1 MPRLRCHAV
10 TGPPDRDNQ
19 RMTERLD
26 LLTLRVVIAVAESG
40 SISAGSD
47 RLQLAVAAASA
58 RISTMEATLGVRIF
72 ERSPRGVELTP
83 AGRMLVQRGR
93 ELVDD
98 ADQLAT
104 DLRDWSLGLA
114 GHVRM
119 LANASAFL
127 EVLPQRLEAF
137 MRSHPRIHVDVEERM
152 SPEIMDALLEGRA
165 DVGVLDVA
173 LPSRGLDLFPWFRDQ
188 LALVLPA
195 GHSLA
200 GERQVRLPQLL
211 GENFIVLAGANAVTT
226 RLFNAAAAA
235 GEPINVRMQMRSFDA
250 ACRMVAAGLGVAVL
264 PMEAIAPQLRHLPLQ
279 AVPVAEDWAQR
290 THYLALRPGAEAPAA
305 ARTLAQALRCG

>member
-1 MPRLRCHAV
+1 
-10 TGPPDRDNQ
+10 
-19 RMTERLD
+19 MTERLD
-26 LLTLRVVIAVAESG
+26 LLTLRVVIAVADSG

-58 RISTMEATLGVRIF
+58 RISSLETSLGIRIF

-93 ELVDD
+93 ELLDG

-114 GHVRM
+114 GHVR
-119 LANASAFL
+119 LLTNASAL
-127 EVLPQRLEAF
+127 LQVLPRRLEAF

-152 SPEIMDALLEGRA
+152 SPEILGALVEGRA
-165 DVGVLDVA
+165 DVGVVDVA
-173 LPSRGLDLFPWFRDQ
+173 MHSRGLEFVPFFRDQ

-195 GHSLA
+195 GHALA
-200 GERQVRLPQLL
+200 GEREVRLPQLL
-211 GENFIVLAGANAVTT
+211 AENFIVLAGANAVTT
-226 RLFNAAAAA
+226 RLFNAAAAVGA
-235 GEPINVRMQMRSFDA
+235 PIQVRMQMRSFDA
-250 ACRMVAAGLGVAVL
+250 ATRMVAAGLGVAVL
-264 PMEAIAPQLRHLPLQ
+264 PTEAITPQLAHLALK

-290 THYLALRPGAEAPAA
+290 THYLALRTGEEAPAA
-305 ARTLAQALRCG
+305 ARTLVDALRSG

>member
-1 MPRLRCHAV
+1 
-10 TGPPDRDNQ
+10 
-19 RMTERLD
+19 MTERLD

-47 RLQLAVAAASA
+47 RLHLAVAAASA
-58 RISTMEATLGVRIF
+58 RISALEQALGVRIF
-72 ERSPRGVELTP
+72 ERSPRGVALTP

-93 ELVDD
+93 ELVDG
-98 ADQLAT
+98 AEQLAT

-127 EVLPQRLEAF
+127 QVLPKRLDAF

-152 SPEIMDALLEGRA
+152 SPEILDALLGGRA
-165 DVGVLDVA
+165 DVGVVDVA
-173 LPSRGLDLFPWFRDQ
+173 TPSRDLAFEPFFRDQ

-195 GHSLA
+195 AHPLA
-200 GERQVRLPQLL
+200 GRSEVRLPELL
-211 GENFIVLAGANAVTT
+211 AENFIVLAGPNAVTT

-235 GEPINVRMQMRSFDA
+235 REPIKVRMQMRSFDA
-250 ACRMVAAGLGVAVL
+250 ATRMVAAGLGVAVL
-264 PMEAIAPQLRHLPLQ
+264 PAAAVAPQLAHLPIK

-290 THYLALRPGAEAPAA
+290 THYLAMRAGDEAPAA
-305 ARTLAQALRCG
+305 ARTLVEALRSG

>member
-1 MPRLRCHAV
+1 
-10 TGPPDRDNQ
+10 
-19 RMTERLD
+19 MTERLD

-58 RISTMEATLGVRIF
+58 RISSMEAALGVRIF

-93 ELVDD
+93 ELLAG
-98 ADQLAT
+98 ADQLAV

-119 LANASAFL
+119 LANASAL
-127 EVLPQRLEAF
+127 LQVLPRRLEAF

-152 SPEIMDALLEGRA
+152 SPEILGALLEGRA
-165 DVGVLDVA
+165 DVGVVDIA
-173 LPSRGLDLFPWFRDQ
+173 TPTRGLVFFPFFSDQ
-188 LALVLPA
+188 LALVIPA
-195 GHSLA
+195 GHALA
-200 GERQVRLPQLL
+200 ALPEVRLPQLL
-211 GENFIVLAGANAVTT
+211 AENFIVLAGANMVTT
-226 RLFNAAAAA
+226 RLFNAAAAL
-235 GEPINVRMQMRSFDA
+235 GEPLKVRMQMRSFDA

-264 PMEAIAPQLRHLPLQ
+264 PAQAVAPQLAHLPLK
-279 AVPVAEDWAQR
+279 AVPVAEEWAQR
-290 THYLALRPGAEAPAA
+290 THHLALRTGEEAPVA
-305 ARTLAQALRCG
+305 ARTLAEALRSG